1 MLENNKDNSSE
12 IESELNENN
21 SLSIENQSFI
31 EAVESHLDN
40 QSIAEDDEQ
49 ENENEQVFEDYSE
62 FSIEELVVSLK
73 NLIENT
79 PVQKIKSPID
89 QIKNAFNEKFGT
101 LLAEKK
107 QAFLDEGGESIDF
120 QFTHPSKSEFN
131 KLLSEYR
138 VKREAHYASIEKKL
152 NENLEKRLQVIEEL
166 KTLIDDAEVS
176 TMYKNFKAIQEKWN
190 SIGGVPK
197 STYNDT
203 WKTYQHHVERFYD
216 LLHLSNDFRDLDFK
230 HNLNEKLKI
239 IEKAEALANEKDI
252 NFAAKQLQ
260 DLHKIWK
267 EDIGPVARDIRE
279 EVWQKFSDATKKIHD
294 KRHEFFK
301 EIHSKYDEMIDKKM
315 LVIAEINALDV
326 SKNSNH
332 NDWQKSID
340 ELETLRK
347 KYFDIGKLP
356 YAKSEEIWQKF
367 KNATKKFNA
376 AKNKFYKEEKSEQ
389 QENLQKKMALIELA
403 ESLKDSEDWEM
414 ATNAMKKIQSDWK
427 KIGHVPRKFS
437 DDIWKRFKATCNYYF
452 NRFHQQ
458 KNAVSKDQQQVVDRK
473 QEYLESL
480 KNKKKFKK
488 EEVFDMMNEWQDLGR
503 LPKNSKHLDSKFNKL
518 IDATLDNLS
527 LDKNEIVF
535 LKFKNL
541 VDSYLENNDYKKLDS
556 EQLFVRKKIDE
567 IVREI
572 QQLENNLSFFSI
584 SNKNNPL
591 VLNVKNQVNEFK
603 EELVVW
609 KEKLNYIKKL
619 DYYD

>member
-31 EAVESHLDN
+31 EAIESHLDN

-458 KNAVSKDQQQVVDRK
+458 KNVVSKDQQQVVDRK

-619 DYYD
+619 DY

>member
-31 EAVESHLDN
+31 EAIESHLDN

-619 DYYD
+619 DY

>member
-1 MLENNKDNSSE
+1 MLENNKDNSSK
-12 IESELNENN
+12 IESELNEND
-21 SLSIENQSFI
+21 SLSIENQSVN
-31 EAVESHLDN
+31 EVSESDLDN
-40 QSIAEDDEQ
+40 QSITEDDEQ

-89 QIKNAFNEKFGT
+89 QIKNAFNEKFGA

-120 QFTHPSKSEFN
+120 QFSHPSKSEFN

-190 SIGGVPK
+190 SIGGVPR

-230 HNLNEKLKI
+230 HNLDEKLKI

-260 DLHKIWK
+260 ELHKIWK

-340 ELETLRK
+340 ELEALRK

-367 KNATKKFNA
+367 KNATKNFNA
-376 AKNKFYKEEKSEQ
+376 AKNKFYKKEKSEQ

-437 DDIWKRFKATCNYYF
+437 DDIWKRFKAACNYYF

-541 VDSYLENNDYKKLDS
+541 VDSYFENNDYKKLDS

-603 EELVVW
+603 EELAVW
-609 KEKLNYIKKL
+609 KEKLDYIKKL
-619 DYYD
+619 DY

>member
-619 DYYD
+619 DY

>member
-1 MLENNKDNSSE
+1 MLENSKDNSSK
-12 IESELNENN
+12 IENELNETE
-21 SLSIENQSFI
+21 SLSAENQLNNDEF
-31 EAVESHLDN
+31 ESTSDDL
-40 QSIAEDDEQ
+40 SITEDDDQ

-62 FSIEELVVSLK
+62 LSIEELVISLK
-73 NLIENT
+73 NLIENS
-79 PVQKIKSPID
+79 PVQQIKSPID
-89 QIKNAFNEKFGT
+89 QIKNAFNEKFGA

-120 QFTHPSKSEFN
+120 QFSHPSKSEFN

-138 VKREAHYASIEKKL
+138 VKREAYYANIEKKL

-166 KTLIDDAEVS
+166 KALIDDAEVS

-216 LLHLSNDFRDLDFK
+216 LLHLSNEFRDLDFK
-230 HNLNEKLKI
+230 HNLDEKLKI
-239 IEKAEALANEKDI
+239 IEKAEALADEKDI

-260 DLHKIWK
+260 ELHKIWK
-267 EDIGPVARDIRE
+267 EDIGPVARDVRE

-294 KRHEFFK
+294 KRHEYFK
-301 EIHSKYDEMIDKKM
+301 DIHSKYDEMIDKKM
-315 LVIAEINALDV
+315 LVIAEINALDI
-326 SKNSNH
+326 SKNSTH

-367 KNATKKFNA
+367 KNATKKFNT

-389 QENLQKKMALIELA
+389 QDNLQKKMALIELA

-437 DDIWKRFKATCNYYF
+437 DDIWKRFKAACNHYF
-452 NRFHQQ
+452 NRYHQQ
-458 KNAVSKDQQQVVDRK
+458 KNAVSKDQQVVVDK
-473 QEYLESL
+473 KIEFLESL
-480 KNKKKFKK
+480 KSKKKFKK
-488 EEVFDMMNEWQDLGR
+488 EEVFDALNEWQDLGK
-503 LPKNSKHLDSKFNKL
+503 LPKNSRHLDSKFNKL

-527 LDKNEIVF
+527 LDKNEVVF

-603 EELVVW
+603 EELALW
-609 KEKLNYIKKL
+609 KEKLDYIKKL
-619 DYYD
+619 DY

>member
-1 MLENNKDNSSE
+1 
-12 IESELNENN
+12 
-21 SLSIENQSFI
+21 
-31 EAVESHLDN
+31 
-40 QSIAEDDEQ
+40 
-49 ENENEQVFEDYSE
+49 
-62 FSIEELVVSLK
+62 
-73 NLIENT
+73 
-79 PVQKIKSPID
+79 
-89 QIKNAFNEKFGT
+89 
-101 LLAEKK
+101 
-107 QAFLDEGGESIDF
+107 
-120 QFTHPSKSEFN
+120 
-131 KLLSEYR
+131 
-138 VKREAHYASIEKKL
+138 
-152 NENLEKRLQVIEEL
+152 
-166 KTLIDDAEVS
+166 
-176 TMYKNFKAIQEKWN
+176 
-190 SIGGVPK
+190 
-197 STYNDT
+197 
-203 WKTYQHHVERFYD
+203 
-216 LLHLSNDFRDLDFK
+216 
-230 HNLNEKLKI
+230 
-239 IEKAEALANEKDI
+239 
-252 NFAAKQLQ
+252 
-260 DLHKIWK
+260 
-267 EDIGPVARDIRE
+267 
-279 EVWQKFSDATKKIHD
+279 
-294 KRHEFFK
+294 
-301 EIHSKYDEMIDKKM
+301 
-315 LVIAEINALDV
+315 
-326 SKNSNH
+326 
-332 NDWQKSID
+332 
-340 ELETLRK
+340 
-347 KYFDIGKLP
+347 
-356 YAKSEEIWQKF
+356 
-367 KNATKKFNA
+367 
-376 AKNKFYKEEKSEQ
+376 
-389 QENLQKKMALIELA
+389 
-403 ESLKDSEDWEM
+403 
-414 ATNAMKKIQSDWK
+414 MKKIQSDWK

-619 DYYD
+619 DY

>member
-239 IEKAEALANEKDI
+239 IEKAEALANERDI

-619 DYYD
+619 DY

>member
-1 MLENNKDNSSE
+1 MLENNKDNSSK
-12 IESELNENN
+12 IESELNEND
-21 SLSIENQSFI
+21 SLSIENQSVN
-31 EAVESHLDN
+31 EVSESDLEN
-40 QSIAEDDEQ
+40 QSITEDDEQ

-89 QIKNAFNEKFGT
+89 QIKNAFNEKFGA

-230 HNLNEKLKI
+230 HNLDEKLKI
-239 IEKAEALANEKDI
+239 IEKAEALVNEKDI

-260 DLHKIWK
+260 ELHKIWK

-326 SKNSNH
+326 SKNSSH

-340 ELETLRK
+340 ELEALRK

-437 DDIWKRFKATCNYYF
+437 DDIWKRFKAACNYYF

-541 VDSYLENNDYKKLDS
+541 VDSYLENNDFRKLDS

-603 EELVVW
+603 EELAVW
-609 KEKLNYIKKL
+609 KEKLDYIKKL
-619 DYYD
+619 DY